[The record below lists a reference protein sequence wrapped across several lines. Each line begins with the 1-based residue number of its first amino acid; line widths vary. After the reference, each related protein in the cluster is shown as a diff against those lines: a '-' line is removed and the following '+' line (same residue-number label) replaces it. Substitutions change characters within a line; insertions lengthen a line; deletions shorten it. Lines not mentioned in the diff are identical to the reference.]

1 MAASKVSAGDAPA
14 ADLARRTQDSTS
26 NVALPGVIAP
36 AVPPP
41 SRWRAGFP
49 SLAAG
54 YGLGLVTAGAFMGI
68 AFPVWPQ
75 PSAPVAAPTPP
86 AAVARPVAQID
97 GPGFALAALRLQI
110 AIASSRPWRREYD
123 AMVAMAP
130 PGAIPQPIASL
141 LGVHAIRG
149 VPNEVELRERFIE
162 LAPQLPKRL
171 VGGPSSIDRL
181 VQRAQSLGA
190 SFGLTEAGVEERG
203 LLSITTIESQIRRGN
218 LRGALSDSDNLD
230 PAIRP
235 YLAAWLADLQARVAV
250 EEAVAELVTISVE
263 GRK

>member
-1 MAASKVSAGDAPA
+1 MAASIVSAYDAPA
-14 ADLARRTQDSTS
+14 AESALESQDPTPDLAQPRRTE
-26 NVALPGVIAP
+26 VAP
-36 AVPPP
+36 PPP
-41 SRWRAGFP
+41 SRWRARFP
-49 SLAAG
+49 SLVAG
-54 YGLGLVTAGAFMGI
+54 YGLGVVTSGVLVSI

-75 PSAPVAAPTPP
+75 PSAPVAALTPP
-86 AAVARPVAQID
+86 VATAPPVAQME
-97 GPGFALAALRLQI
+97 GAGFALAALRLQI

-123 AMVAMAP
+123 ALVAMAP

-190 SFGLTEAGVEERG
+190 SIGLTDAGMEERG
-203 LLSITTIESQIRRGN
+203 VLSITTIESQIRRGN

>member
-14 ADLARRTQDSTS
+14 ADLAQRTTDSTS
-26 NVALPGVIAP
+26 NMALPGPIVP
-36 AVPPP
+36 ALPPS
-41 SRWRAGFP
+41 SRWRISFP
-49 SLAAG
+49 PLAAG
-54 YGLGLVTAGAFMGI
+54 YGLGLVTAGVLVGI
-68 AFPVWPQ
+68 AFPGWPQ
-75 PSAPVAAPTPP
+75 PNSPVAAQIAS
-86 AAVARPVAQID
+86 AAVAPPVAQME
-97 GPGFALAALRLQI
+97 GAGFALAALRLQI

-123 AMVAMAP
+123 GLLAMAP
-130 PGAIPQPIASL
+130 AGAVPQPIASL

-149 VPNEVELRERFIE
+149 VPNEAELRERFIE

-171 VGGPSSIDRL
+171 VGGASIDRL

-190 SFGLTEAGVEERG
+190 SIGLTEAGVEERG
-203 LLSITTIESQIRRGN
+203 VLSITTIENQIRRGN

-230 PAIRP
+230 PVIRP

-250 EEAVAELVTISVE
+250 EEAVAELVTIAVE